1 MSISR
6 EEVVH
11 VATLARLGLTDSEI
25 ELFREQLG
33 TILRHIETLAELDL
47 SDVPPSAL
55 VVPLQD
61 VERPDEPRPSL
72 PLEAALS
79 NAPRGED
86 GYFRVAPVFEG
97 D

>member
-11 VATLARLGLTDSEI
+11 VATLARLGLTESEI

-33 TILRHIETLAELDL
+33 TILRHIETLSELDL
-47 SDVPPSAL
+47 SDVAPSEQ

-61 VERPDEPRPSL
+61 VERPDESRPSL
-72 PLEAALS
+72 PLEAVLS
-79 NAPRGED
+79 NAPRVED
-86 GYFRVAPVFEG
+86 GYLRVAPVFEV